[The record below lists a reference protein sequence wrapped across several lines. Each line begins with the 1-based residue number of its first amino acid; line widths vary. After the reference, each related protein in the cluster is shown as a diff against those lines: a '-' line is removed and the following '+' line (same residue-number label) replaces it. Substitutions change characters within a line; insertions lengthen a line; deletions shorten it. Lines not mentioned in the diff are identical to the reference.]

1 MSTVR
6 KAIAAVAVVG
16 TLAIAPLTII
26 TGQTSDA
33 RVGGTVTT
41 MGGQGGWPLKG

>member
-6 KAIAAVAVVG
+6 KAIAAVAVAG

-26 TGQTSDA
+26 AGQSQQA
-33 RVGGTVTT
+33 SIGGVTT
-41 MGGQGGWPLKG
+41 NGQGSWPFKI

>member
-6 KAIAAVAVVG
+6 KAIAAVAVAG

-26 TGQTSDA
+26 AGQSQQA
-33 RVGGTVTT
+33 SVGGTVTIN
-41 MGGQGGWPLKG
+41 GQGSWPLKN

>member
-16 TLAIAPLTII
+16 TLAIAPLAII
-26 TGQTSDA
+26 AGQAQQAS
-33 RVGGTVTT
+33 VGHVTVN
-41 MGGQGGWPLKG
+41 GGQGSWPLKV

>member
-26 TGQTSDA
+26 AGQSSEA
-33 RVGGTVTT
+33 GVRGTVTT

>member
-6 KAIAAVAVVG
+6 KAIAAVAVAG

-26 TGQTSDA
+26 AGQAQDA
-33 RVGGTVTT
+33 GRVVVVN
-41 MGGQGGWPLKG
+41 GGQGGWPFKM